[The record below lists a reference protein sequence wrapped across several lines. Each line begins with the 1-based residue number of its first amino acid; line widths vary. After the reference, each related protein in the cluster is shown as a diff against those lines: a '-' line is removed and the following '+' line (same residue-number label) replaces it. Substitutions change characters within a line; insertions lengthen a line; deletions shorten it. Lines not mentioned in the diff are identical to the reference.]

1 MPILK
6 FHEKAIF
13 EKLLNRGGYVLDFN
27 EPRFSSFFAEYGIDI
42 NQAQYQANGTSK
54 INRLRSFW
62 DAEPA
67 ELVIKVLNGLLQ
79 YAEVS
84 DKTLEQSDV
93 DTAKKII
100 LSYSIK
106 NNPQTEATEEQF
118 INAKFETLDIKKLN
132 LDPNF
137 EKIIRIRINE
147 IQIGLQANTPL
158 SVIFLCGSSLE
169 GIILEFAIRNARIFN
184 ESNCSPKNKEG
195 QVKPLHEWTLSAL
208 IDVSHDV
215 GFIKLDVKKFSHSVK
230 DFRNYIH
237 PRQQVSQNFNPDIH
251 TAKICWQVLQA
262 AIADLCGARNQ
273 D

>member
-1 MPILK
+1 MSILK

-42 NQAQYQANGTSK
+42 NQAKYQAKGTSK

-62 DAEPA
+62 DTESA
-67 ELVIKVLNGLLQ
+67 ELVIKILNGLLQ

-84 DKTLEQSDV
+84 DKILEQSDV

-100 LSYSIK
+100 LNYSIK
-106 NNPQTEATEEQF
+106 NNLPYESTEEQF
-118 INAKFETLDIKKLN
+118 INAKFEILDIKKLN

-137 EKIIRIRINE
+137 EKIINLRINE
-147 IQIGLQANTPL
+147 IQTGLQASTPL
-158 SVIFLCGSSLE
+158 AVIFLCGSSLE
-169 GIILEFAIRNARIFN
+169 GILLELAIRNTRSFN
-184 ESNCSPKNKEG
+184 ESKSSPKNKEG
-195 QVKPLHEWTLSAL
+195 QVRPLHEWTLNIL
-208 IDVSHDV
+208 IDVSYEI
-215 GFIKLDVKKFSHSVK
+215 GLIKLDVKKFSHAVK

-237 PRQQVSQNFNPDIH
+237 PRQQASQNFNPDIH

-262 AIADLCGARNQ
+262 AIADLCENRAV
-273 D
+273 